1 MDVIQCFNCA
11 YEMRRDLPPRES
23 VWRVNGA
30 WRVALAFNSSL
41 AGWAVVI
48 PTRHLESLDELT
60 DEESATLG
68 PLLRDL
74 TRALKTV
81 TGCQKTYV
89 MLLAEMP
96 GFNHVHFHVVPRMAD
111 LAGERTGTAIFA
123 YLKEDPLSDDERD
136 EIALRIRAELTR
148 AQAAGGVS

>member
-11 YEMRRDLPPRES
+11 YQARVDRPPREN
-23 VWRVNGA
+23 VWTVGDN

-41 AGWAVVI
+41 EGWSVVI
-48 PTRHLESLDELT
+48 PTRHIESLDELT
-60 DEESATLG
+60 DEESASLG
-68 PLLRDL
+68 VLLRDL
-74 TRALKTV
+74 TRALKAV

-96 GFNHVHFHVVPRMAD
+96 GFNHVHFHVVPRRED
-111 LAGERTGTAIFA
+111 LPSERTGTAIFD
-123 YLKEDPLSDDERD
+123 YLKEDPIGDDARD

-148 AQAAGGVS
+148 IGAAGNAD

>member
-1 MDVIQCFNCA
+1 MDVVQCFNCA
-11 YEMRRDLPPRES
+11 YETRSDLPLREN
-23 VWRVNGA
+23 VWRVGDA

-41 AGWAVVI
+41 KGWTVVI
-48 PTRHLESLDELT
+48 PTRHIESLDELT

-68 PLLRDL
+68 LLLRDL

-96 GFNHVHFHVVPRMAD
+96 GFNHVHFHVVPRMDD
-111 LAGERTGTAIFA
+111 LPSERTGAAIFA
-123 YLKEDPLSDDERD
+123 YLKEDPLSDNDRD
-136 EIALRIRAELTR
+136 EIALRIREELVR
-148 AQAAGGVS
+148 AGSTGGAS